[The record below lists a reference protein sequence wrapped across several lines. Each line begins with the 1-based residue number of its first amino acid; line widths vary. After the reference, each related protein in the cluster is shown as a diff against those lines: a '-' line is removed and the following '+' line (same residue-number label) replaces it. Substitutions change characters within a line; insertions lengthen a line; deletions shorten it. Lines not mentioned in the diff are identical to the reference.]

1 MATPFIGEI
10 RITGFGFAPRGWAL
24 CTGQAM
30 QINQNQPLFSLIGTT
45 FGGDGKVTFLL
56 PDLRGR
62 APLHPGKLA
71 GTPTY
76 TLGQKGGEEQHTLV
90 TGEMPRHNH
99 NPVGSSGG
107 PANPSPSNNFWPT
120 GAQLYVGSPLNTPMA
135 VNAIA
140 NAGSNQPHENR
151 PPYTVVNFIIS
162 LAGIFPTQN

>member
-10 RITGFGFAPRGWAL
+10 RITGFGFAPKGWAL
-24 CTGQAM
+24 CTGQTM
-30 QINQNQPLFSLIGTT
+30 QISQNQPLFSLIGTT
-45 FGGDGKVTFLL
+45 FGGDGKTTFLL

-62 APLHPGKLA
+62 VPLNSG
-71 GTPTY
+71 
-76 TLGQKGGEEQHTLV
+76 TLV
-90 TGEMPRHNH
+90 TGEMPKHNH

-140 NAGSNQPHENR
+140 NAGNNQAHENR
-151 PPYTVVNFIIS
+151 PPYTVVNFIIA
-162 LAGIFPTQN
+162 LVGIFPTRS